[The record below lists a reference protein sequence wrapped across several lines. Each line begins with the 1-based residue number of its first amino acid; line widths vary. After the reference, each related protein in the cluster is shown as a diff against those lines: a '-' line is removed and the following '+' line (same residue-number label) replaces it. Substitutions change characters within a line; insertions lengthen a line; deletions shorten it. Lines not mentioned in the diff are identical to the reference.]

1 MDGSLGEQS
10 QIRWN
15 NNGFELLSIKSDDC
29 LATYKESKSELIIIV
44 LKAKNST
51 IKIFLISSKHTEHKC
66 IDYNHCIICYVHE
79 IWLTYY

>member
-44 LKAKNST
+44 LKAPQ
-51 IKIFLISSKHTEHKC
+51 SKF
-66 IDYNHCIICYVHE
+66 I
-79 IWLTYY
+79 

>member
-15 NNGFELLSIKSDDC
+15 NNGFELLSIKSDDG
-29 LATYKESKSELIIIV
+29 LATYQESKSELII
-44 LKAKNST
+44 NST
-51 IKIFLISSKHTEHKC
+51 IEIFLIHSKHTEHKC